1 MKGED
6 PKTKNRGKKKV
17 EENSR
22 LGAFDSVNV

>member
-6 PKTKNRGKKKV
+6 PKTKNRGKKV